1 MTTIQDI
8 REKYPQ
14 YKDVSDEE
22 LAKGFHDKFYSD
34 MSFEDFSSKI
44 GLKTKPTGIS
54 PMAETGGT
62 EEGGKAAIMYP
73 TGKRRPVAQ
82 ESITPTKI
90 AETVFGKGTPQ
101 EAPIEERLGKVAETT
116 GIVGAGAAGLKAAS
130 PYMITGGQALTRM
143 PGVAPK
149 VAGGVLEAGGVL
161 AQKLGPKE
169 IAAVAGSAGAGET
182 LEQMLSQIGAPREFQ
197 VLGGGF
203 GVGLGQL
210 ALEYPG
216 IVADYLVKGVRGTVP
231 NLIRGLG
238 IEIQSTAEKNATKLR
253 TEANQKAKDEIL
265 AGNVK
270 GAATTLDTALKGGI
284 AERQKAIEADKIL
297 AQSAAQSEI
306 LKRQKLLQQQQAA
319 ATKPITQAPDE
330 ESFAGQLQG
339 EIFATQKPLLD
350 ARSKAYNENYTAGIQ
365 AAEQKESVGNFWQGT
380 EGGQTIKSYWED
392 KISNRKLGPDSEK
405 AVQKVLDDVYGKT
418 GDNPRSITG
427 VDEIIR
433 MLGDKS
439 SRESAGYGAIGDKLA
454 GDLRRSITEGFVKDV
469 GDKESKKIGTGIYD
483 WSPKFGQA
491 KKEYASLTK
500 DLESFESK
508 TGKKT
513 LGEETKPL
521 EVPKQY
527 FSSRAGYD
535 DLVSQLGGDKSKAA
549 QYGRQYAQLKTQDL
563 NTPKELNKWLSDP
576 KNGWV
581 DNVPGLRQQIE
592 KKAIAAEQSEK
603 LAKQIPVLESNL
615 IQWNKSVDAKA
626 KKLYSDVMG
635 DEKPGFAIERMII
648 GKTLSESERKALST
662 YIGANPEAR
671 KLVPSVVRNILT
683 EETPKNV
690 LKTFDERIAPM
701 LVQTKLISENEVAN
715 LRQQALK
722 LYETDA
728 KDYSIPE
735 NKKTIKAINFLYAT
749 LAQRAGSGVA
759 QIIPTGEED
768 ATQKR

>member
-116 GIVGAGAAGLKAAS
+116 GIVGAGAIGLKALAPS
-130 PYMITGGQALTRM
+130 MISGGEAMMAKAPGLPLKAVGGAL
-143 PGVAPK
+143 A
-149 VAGGVLEAGGVL
+149 AGGAL
-161 AQKLGPKE
+161 AQRMGPRE
-169 IAAVAGSAGAGET
+169 IASVAGSAGAGET

-197 VLGGGF
+197 VLGGGL
-203 GVGLGQL
+203 GVGIGQL

-216 IVADYLVKGVRGTVP
+216 IIADYLVKGVRGTVP

-238 IEIQSTAEKNATKLR
+238 IEIQSTAEKNASKLR

-265 AGNVK
+265 AGDTK
-270 GAATTLDTALKGGI
+270 GAATTLETGLKGGI
-284 AERQKAIEADKIL
+284 AERQKAIEADRIL

-306 LKRQKLLQQQQAA
+306 LKRQKLLQQQQATVA
-319 ATKPITQAPDE
+319 KPIAKAPDE
-330 ESFAGQLQG
+330 ETFAGQLQG
-339 EIFATQKPLLD
+339 EIFATQKPLVEQRATQYSQLLD
-350 ARSKAYNENYTAGIQ
+350 DATASAQ
-365 AAEQKESVGNFWQGT
+365 AKQAEGNFWQT
-380 EGGQTIKSYWED
+380 SEEGQSVKSYWQD
-392 KISNRKLGPDSEK
+392 KIAKRELPTAEANKVEKLLKDIYGDAQTPP
-405 AVQKVLDDVYGKT
+405 LDIK
-418 GDNPRSITG
+418 G
-427 VDEIIR
+427 VDVLIR
-433 MLGDKS
+433 QLGERGK
-439 SRESAGYGAIGDKLA
+439 YGAEVSGAEGIDKTLA
-454 GDLRRSITEGFVKDV
+454 QDLRRTITKGIGERG
-469 GDKESKKIGTGIYD
+469 KETGGIYS
-483 WSPKFGQA
+483 WEPKFGQA
-491 KKEYASLTK
+491 KGLYSEQS
-500 DLESFESK
+500 DLLKAWETK
-508 TGKKT
+508 TGRKT

-521 EVPKQY
+521 EIPKQY

-535 DLVSQLGGDKSKAA
+535 DLVSQLGGNKAKAA
-549 QYGRQYAQLKTQDL
+549 EYGRQYAQLKTQDL
-563 NTPKELNKWLSDP
+563 TTPKELNKWLSDS

-615 IQWNKSVDAKA
+615 KQWNTSVDNKV
-626 KKLYSDVMG
+626 KNLYSDIMG
-635 DEKPGFAIERMII
+635 DEKPGFAIQRMIT
-648 GKTLSESERKALST
+648 GKTLSESERRALST

-671 KLVPSVVRNILT
+671 KLVPSVVRDILT
-683 EETPKNV
+683 DEQQSPKTV
-690 LKTFDERIAPM
+690 VKLFDERIAPM
-701 LVQTKLISENEVAN
+701 LVQTRLVSQNEIAN

-749 LAQRAGSGVA
+749 LAQRAGSGAA
-759 QIIPTGEED
+759 QMIPTGE
-768 ATQKR
+768 